1 MRVSEILAVSSF
13 LLAIASAQQ
22 VLEGR
27 QLHGDPGE
35 SRSQFFTE
43 TFNQS
48 PSGFAP
54 RPTFEGGWQLGLIL
68 GFVTTGCFML
78 YGVIVLIWD
87 ERNRHIEFKQ
97 RVLQDE
103 SKLMHTHNVQVQ
115 EMDQFRREFA
125 DREASLGK
133 NLDEE
138 ERARL
143 AEIN

>member
-1 MRVSEILAVSSF
+1 
-13 LLAIASAQQ
+13 
-22 VLEGR
+22 
-27 QLHGDPGE
+27 
-35 SRSQFFTE
+35 
-43 TFNQS
+43 
-48 PSGFAP
+48 
-54 RPTFEGGWQLGLIL
+54 
-68 GFVTTGCFML
+68 ML

-97 RVLQDE
+97 RVQQDE

-125 DREASLGK
+125 DREASIGK